1 MDVQKS
7 IHISAGF
14 LHLGSKCLSVFA
26 EFRSEMANS
35 RRAPGWL
42 KQGFVDYSIHFQGGH
57 AG

>member
-14 LHLGSKCLSVFA
+14 VHLGSKCLSVFA

-42 KQGFVDYSIHFQGGH
+42 KQGFVDCCIHFHGGH